1 MRIVLIILVVLIVL
15 LGLVFTVLNAEPV
28 TVDYYYGTVTIPLA
42 MVIVLATAAGALLE
56 QLAGVGPVL
65 RQRRQVVRLR
75 RQVTLAEKEIN
86 NLRTL
91 PIKDV
96 H

>member
-56 QLAGVGPVL
+56 
-65 RQRRQVVRLR
+65 
-75 RQVTLAEKEIN
+75 
-86 NLRTL
+86 
-91 PIKDV
+91 
-96 H
+96 